1 MSDFVVGIDLGTTNS
16 AVAIARGSRV
26 ELLPVNGDPLLPS
39 VVGFGEDDALLIG
52 HPARNQRVAH
62 PERTVA
68 SIKRR
73 MGEEIELTIGS
84 EQLTPV
90 EISAL
95 ILRRLKLAAEEHLQA
110 PVNRAVITVPAYF
123 DDAQRT
129 ATREAGEVAGFEVER
144 ILNEPTAAAL
154 CYLEQGAETR
164 TFLVYD
170 LGGGTFDVSVVRATA
185 NITEVLASHGDTRL
199 GGDDFDA
206 RLYEHLRAGFR
217 KAHGVDPDGDIRSR
231 VRLHHA
237 AEQAKI
243 RLSERERVQVI
254 EEHLMARDGVGLHL
268 DMEVTRADYEALIEP
283 LVHRTRDSVQI
294 ALREADVLIQDLDDI
309 LLVGGSTRTP
319 LVRRVLKELVG
330 VAPRSDVDPDKAVA
344 MGAAIQAA
352 RVAGDRSQRILVDVS
367 PFSFGTS
374 HLGLLHGMPSQHCY
388 RAIITRNTALPATRS
403 ETFFTVQAGQACV
416 EVEVFQGEEPDARQ
430 NTLLGRFMVEDLDRD
445 APENSPMRFDLNL
458 DLDGILQV
466 KVTEVHTGHNKKVTI
481 KDAFRRLSKEELID
495 ARSRVLDLFGEAG
508 QDWDFRSSE
517 RDAPAEAPGDDG
529 LSALAPPLDL
539 TATERLS
546 WVKAHELLARVS
558 NMLDNAD
565 LTDVDAEELNELSEQ
580 LTQAMHDGDIDRLQ
594 EHVDVLSDV
603 LFYLE

>member
-254 EEHLMARDGVGLHL
+254 E
-268 DMEVTRADYEALIEP
+268 
-283 LVHRTRDSVQI
+283 
-294 ALREADVLIQDLDDI
+294 
-309 LLVGGSTRTP
+309 
-319 LVRRVLKELVG
+319 
-330 VAPRSDVDPDKAVA
+330 
-344 MGAAIQAA
+344 
-352 RVAGDRSQRILVDVS
+352 
-367 PFSFGTS
+367 
-374 HLGLLHGMPSQHCY
+374 
-388 RAIITRNTALPATRS
+388 
-403 ETFFTVQAGQACV
+403 
-416 EVEVFQGEEPDARQ
+416 
-430 NTLLGRFMVEDLDRD
+430 
-445 APENSPMRFDLNL
+445 
-458 DLDGILQV
+458 
-466 KVTEVHTGHNKKVTI
+466 
-481 KDAFRRLSKEELID
+481 
-495 ARSRVLDLFGEAG
+495 
-508 QDWDFRSSE
+508 
-517 RDAPAEAPGDDG
+517 
-529 LSALAPPLDL
+529 
-539 TATERLS
+539 
-546 WVKAHELLARVS
+546 
-558 NMLDNAD
+558 
-565 LTDVDAEELNELSEQ
+565 
-580 LTQAMHDGDIDRLQ
+580 
-594 EHVDVLSDV
+594 
-603 LFYLE
+603 